1 MTQPDNIP
9 MPYAATLLPQ
19 AGVDAV
25 QILEAHRNWGGPGAS
40 TILAIPNGVSQI
52 SASYNGPQALIVR
65 LRYSDGT
72 RTEIARIEAGSGFR
86 SSQIVTLPA
95 ISAGEGLQIFLG
107 SNATA
112 HDAATYRA
120 SVTVIPIPHPNT
132 SF

>member
-1 MTQPDNIP
+1 MTSQL
-9 MPYAATLLPQ
+9 MPFAATVLPQ
-19 AGVDAV
+19 ANANAM
-25 QILEAHRNWGGPGAS
+25 QILESHRNWPSAGAS
-40 TILAIPNGVSQI
+40 TILAIPAGVSQI
-52 SASYNGPQALIVR
+52 VGTYNGPQAMAINLR
-65 LRYSDGT
+65 LQDGT

-120 SVTVIPIPHPNT
+120 SVTVIPTPHPNT